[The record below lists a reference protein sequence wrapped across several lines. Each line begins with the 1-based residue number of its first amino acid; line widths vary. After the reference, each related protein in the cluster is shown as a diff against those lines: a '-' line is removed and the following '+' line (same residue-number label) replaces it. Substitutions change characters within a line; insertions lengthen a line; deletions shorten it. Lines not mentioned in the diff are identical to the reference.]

1 MGAYIKNELLEQIQ
15 KVYPQ
20 DTVDDILDWVEAAL
34 ELAPDK
40 ITVDGYTAYRG
51 IMQAYKHGDQ
61 GEIGC
66 V

>member
-20 DTVDDILDWVEAAL
+20 DTVDDILDWAEASEQFDQSL
-34 ELAPDK
+34 
-40 ITVDGYTAYRG
+40 TVSEYTKWRNP
-51 IMQAYKHGDQ
+51 IHRDQ
-61 GEIGC
+61 NEIGC